1 MKRQPVVPVA
11 TCPEDGSA
19 PSSVFVMARF
29 RRLMF
34 VQGWSV
40 DLARLCVD
48 PPYMYECLAR
58 AHQCGEEQLRRV
70 AMVLFAGAGVGAGAN
85 GLALA
90 H

>member
-1 MKRQPVVPVA
+1 MKIQPALALSTVPADNA
-11 TCPEDGSA
+11 TPL
-19 PSSVFVMARF
+19 PLFVMARF

-48 PPYMYECLAR
+48 PAYMYECLGR
-58 AHQCGEEQLRRV
+58 AHQCGEEQLHRV
-70 AMVLFAGAGVGAGAN
+70 ALVLFAGYCAPVVT
-85 GLALA
+85 ALA

>member
-1 MKRQPVVPVA
+1 MKHQPVVPAVTTPA
-11 TCPEDGSA
+11 EDTS
-19 PSSVFVMARF
+19 PLPLFVMARF

-48 PPYMYECLAR
+48 PGYMHECLAR
-58 AHQCGEEQLRRV
+58 AHHCGGEQLRRV
-70 AMVLFAGAGVGAGAN
+70 SLLVFAGCGAKPAS
-85 GLALA
+85 ALA

>member
-1 MKRQPVVPVA
+1 MQGQPAFPAVTIA
-11 TCPEDGSA
+11 AEANA
-19 PSSVFVMARF
+19 PLPLFVMARF

-48 PPYMYECLAR
+48 PAYMYECLAR
-58 AHQCGEEQLRRV
+58 AHHCGEEQLRRV
-70 AMVLFAGAGVGAGAN
+70 ALLLFAGYGAKSVS
-85 GLALA
+85 ALA

>member
-1 MKRQPVVPVA
+1 MKNQTLVPAVV
-11 TCPEDGSA
+11 CPAEDGV
-19 PSSVFVMARF
+19 PLPLFMMARF

-34 VQGWSV
+34 VQGLSV

-48 PPYMYECLAR
+48 PAYMYECLAR

-70 AMVLFAGAGVGAGAN
+70 AFVLFAGYGARPV
-85 GLALA
+85 LALA

>member
-1 MKRQPVVPVA
+1 MKRQPLVPA
-11 TCPEDGSA
+11 AEGPADHAA
-19 PSSVFVMARF
+19 PLSLFMMARF

-48 PPYMYECLAR
+48 PTYMYRCLAR
-58 AHQCGEEQLRRV
+58 AHHCGEEQLRCV
-70 AMVLFAGAGVGAGAN
+70 ALRLFAVYGVGS
-85 GLALA
+85 ALVPA

>member
-1 MKRQPVVPVA
+1 MKYQPVVPAVTTPA
-11 TCPEDGSA
+11 ED
-19 PSSVFVMARF
+19 SVPLPLFVMARF

-48 PPYMYECLAR
+48 PAYMYECLAR
-58 AHQCGEEQLRRV
+58 AHHCGEEKLRLV
-70 AMVLFAGAGVGAGAN
+70 ALLLFAGYGARPAP
-85 GLALA
+85 ALA

>member
-1 MKRQPVVPVA
+1 MQDQPDFPAVTTA
-11 TCPEDGSA
+11 AESSA
-19 PSSVFVMARF
+19 PLPLFVMARF

-48 PPYMYECLAR
+48 PAYLHECLAR
-58 AHQCGEEQLRRV
+58 AHHCGEEQLRRV
-70 AMVLFAGAGVGAGAN
+70 ALLLFAGCGARPAS
-85 GLALA
+85 ALA

>member
-1 MKRQPVVPVA
+1 MRPKPVV
-11 TCPEDGSA
+11 SA
-19 PSSVFVMARF
+19 VTVSAADTVPLPLFMLARF

-48 PPYMYECLAR
+48 PTYMHECLAR

-70 AMVLFAGAGVGAGAN
+70 ALMLFAGYGAKSAA
-85 GLALA
+85 ALV